1 MKKIFCWVAASLLS
15 LSVFA
20 QRIHYLFTAPNA
32 VHHEAEISLTANG
45 LPLTP
50 AVFKMSRS
58 SPGRYAKHEFGK
70 NVYNVKAYDAKGK
83 ALKLEKEDADV
94 YKVSNH
100 KGVVKLTYTLF
111 GNHADGTY
119 SAIDISGYHLNMPA
133 TFMWVKGLE
142 NAPITLQFS
151 VPVQNWTVATQLK
164 PGADPHSFTAPGLQ
178 YFMDAPTKVGN
189 LHLREWKVK
198 NNDNKEY
205 SFRLALDANASEG
218 LVNTFTEKLKK
229 VVEAGRKVYGDFPD
243 YDYGSYTFIA
253 SINPF
258 VKGDG
263 MEHRNSTMITIPTEF
278 DGRDELLGVF
288 AHEFFHCWNVE
299 RIRPK
304 SLEPFNFEK
313 SNMSEALWVAEGFT
327 HYYGDVLLVRA
338 GFLTHDEFV
347 NEMSKLVNAKTNTP
361 GALLYS
367 PVESSQRAVFT
378 DAGVS
383 IDATNYQ
390 NMFTSYYTY
399 GGAIAL
405 ALDLELRSRF
415 SKSLDDVMKLLWKK
429 YGKTE
434 IPYTLTDVQNAVTV
448 VVGST
453 AYASNFFS
461 KYVYG
466 HEPLDFKT
474 LFSAANYS
482 VNIINKGK
490 AWLGSVA
497 LDSFNNG
504 VIVKGN
510 TVQNTPL
517 YKAGI
522 DVNDIITEMDGRK
535 LTTTKDVD
543 AILQMHKPGDSLA
556 LTFIHRYNTINTTVA
571 LAEDPWLQIDA
582 SEKEG
587 GTITAKQ
594 QQLRREWMG
603 EGKK

>member
-304 SLEPFNFEK
+304 SLEPFNLK
-313 SNMSEALWVAEGFT
+313 
-327 HYYGDVLLVRA
+327 RA
-338 GFLTHDEFV
+338 
-347 NEMSKLVNAKTNTP
+347 
-361 GALLYS
+361 
-367 PVESSQRAVFT
+367 
-378 DAGVS
+378 
-383 IDATNYQ
+383 I
-390 NMFTSYYTY
+390 
-399 GGAIAL
+399 
-405 ALDLELRSRF
+405 
-415 SKSLDDVMKLLWKK
+415 
-429 YGKTE
+429 
-434 IPYTLTDVQNAVTV
+434 
-448 VVGST
+448 
-453 AYASNFFS
+453 
-461 KYVYG
+461 
-466 HEPLDFKT
+466 
-474 LFSAANYS
+474 
-482 VNIINKGK
+482 
-490 AWLGSVA
+490 
-497 LDSFNNG
+497 
-504 VIVKGN
+504 
-510 TVQNTPL
+510 
-517 YKAGI
+517 
-522 DVNDIITEMDGRK
+522 
-535 LTTTKDVD
+535 
-543 AILQMHKPGDSLA
+543 
-556 LTFIHRYNTINTTVA
+556 
-571 LAEDPWLQIDA
+571 
-582 SEKEG
+582 
-587 GTITAKQ
+587 
-594 QQLRREWMG
+594 
-603 EGKK
+603 